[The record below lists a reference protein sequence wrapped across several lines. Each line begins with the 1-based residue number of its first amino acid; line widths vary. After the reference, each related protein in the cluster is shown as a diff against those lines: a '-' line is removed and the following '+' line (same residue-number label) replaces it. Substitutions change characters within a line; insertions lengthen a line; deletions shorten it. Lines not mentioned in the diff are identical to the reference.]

1 VCCRRVS
8 RTWRMDQYTME
19 GALLGLAAAPLTS
32 RASTAANR
40 QEPNR
45 NMGEEAFTP
54 FAAIVNCEEGV

>member
-1 VCCRRVS
+1 
-8 RTWRMDQYTME
+8 MDQYTME